1 VASAAPPK
9 PAPAPHVAHPA
20 PAAHAHVRARPV
32 RASAKAGDAKKP
44 ADAKAAVPHVRALSA
59 GSPTDGKLVNGV
71 RLEPS
76 PVLRFA
82 PGYAAGD
89 VHFGLPSLVAM
100 IDRSAHDVA
109 KKYPGSVL
117 NMGHLSRKNGGE
129 VDRHASHES
138 GRDADIGFY
147 IKNGAGKPILE
158 DSFVA
163 FQADGKAEKWPG
175 ALFDDA
181 RNWALVSS
189 LLVDPKARITHIFVA
204 TPLRDR
210 LLDYARKMG
219 AHPDIRERASE
230 VLAQPKGSLPHDDH
244 FHVRIA
250 CPSGMSECV
259 EQPTAPKHRN
269 LPVARVD
276 SHGGGAH
283 GHPKAADPKA
293 PHAKAPKTQAAPK
306 GHGSGASAPKDE
318 DEGLGKLI
326 GPKVE
331 GLDSVIIPAKI
342 ERPGAPKDAPAPKDN
357 LAPKDAPPAKDAPM
371 EPSEPIDDVD
381 GPVTTPATGP
391 DAH

>member
-1 VASAAPPK
+1 
-9 PAPAPHVAHPA
+9 
-20 PAAHAHVRARPV
+20 V
-32 RASAKAGDAKKP
+32 RASVKAGDAKKP
-44 ADAKAAVPHVRALSA
+44 ADPKAAVPHVRALSA

-100 IDRSAHDVA
+100 IDRSAHEVA

-147 IKNGAGKPILE
+147 IKNAAGKPILE

-175 ALFDDA
+175 AHFDDA

-259 EQPTAPKHRN
+259 EQPTAPKRRN

-293 PHAKAPKTQAAPK
+293 PHAKAPKTQAPPK
-306 GHGSGASAPKDE
+306 GHGTGATAPKDE

-342 ERPGAPKDAPAPKDN
+342 ERPGAPKDAAAPKEDV
-357 LAPKDAPPAKDAPM
+357 APKEAPPAKDAPM

-381 GPVTTPATGP
+381 GTVTAPATATGP